1 MLNHERTYSLS
12 DQDYQ
17 SLVYDFNAAE
27 DFSLLG
33 GRLDQLFEKIVD
45 TFPKNTA
52 LIHRDTEIT
61 FSELNESA
69 NKLARSFIKRG
80 LKQGDLVGLAVSRS
94 IDLIVVVLAVL
105 KLGAAYVPIDPLF
118 PAERINQMVSDAGP
132 KLILLSGSPSKG
144 LASWK
149 DICISVDEARD
160 NSIVDTTNL
169 EADIQPHDLSYV
181 IYTSGSTGK
190 PKGVEISHGAAANF
204 LSSLR
209 KYEPGCNEHDILLA
223 ITTVSFD
230 MSALELLLPLVSGTT
245 MVIADTTAVKNPRE
259 LLELMRRHHV
269 TILQATPATWT
280 MLLESG
286 WKRDPRLS
294 KIICGGEPLTRQLA
308 DRLLAAADSVWNVYG
323 PSETT
328 YGSVGRVGE
337 GDIVVGKPVVNGRIY
352 VLDDNLSPAPI
363 GCEGEIYI
371 GGGSVSNG
379 YRNNAELTR
388 ARFLANPFHGGLFF
402 RTGDLGRFLAPG
414 KLQVVGRIDGVVK
427 IRGHRID
434 VGDIEAVLLDHASVA
449 AAVVISHD
457 DRLVAYCVLDRA
469 LSSDVSL
476 DTLLRPW
483 VAERLPAYMLPAFFV
498 QMDALPLSPNEKVNR
513 KALPNPLEAIQS
525 QASKQ
530 PTSELEQQLLAIWA
544 DILGHNRFG
553 IEDNFFNL
561 GGDSVRIIRMQTI
574 LERLLHRPIPTP
586 KLFEHYT
593 IKALAAYLTGIGMK
607 STGTQELNTTSD
619 RFIGSHEDIAI
630 VSMAC
635 RLPGGV
641 TTPEEF
647 WQLLQNGGD
656 TIIDVPEDRWDAA
669 KLYNSNP
676 DIEGTS
682 YCVRG
687 GFLDSVYSYDASFFG
702 ISPREAQAMDPA
714 QNLMLELGWES
725 FERAGYTKERLRGSA
740 TGVFIGV
747 SNNGTTNSTPPNLK
761 GYSITGS
768 ASAAMSGRLSYTLG
782 LEGPSL
788 VVDTACSSSL
798 VATHLACNALRQGEC
813 NMALVGGVSLLLTPG
828 IHIEFSKLRGLS
840 ADGRCRA
847 FSQDT
852 DGTGFSEGATSI
864 VLKRLSDA
872 QRDGDTI
879 HAVLRGTAVMHGGYS
894 AGLTVPNSP
903 GQVKL
908 IRSALAQGAMK
919 PCDIDYIEAHG
930 TATKL
935 GDPIEATALAEV
947 FGNGRCSPDP
957 LRLGSAKSNVGHT
970 QAAAGLVG
978 LLKVV
983 LSMRYN
989 IIPKT
994 LHVNEPT
1001 RSVDWKGANMELV
1014 LAPQP
1019 WPPRDRRLRRAGISA
1034 FGIGGTNAHVIV
1046 EEPPKLLVRKN
1057 GCALPTLVPSAIPF
1071 LLSGG
1076 SESALRAQ
1084 AEKLRLHID
1093 SGIGKEDHLIDVA
1106 FSLATTRTHL
1116 QRRQVVVASNKAQML
1131 EALTSVSSSSDKLF
1145 NVNEV
1150 GKPKLGMLFT
1160 GQGSQRLGMGKELY
1174 SVYPVFQAS
1183 LDKIAALF
1191 TQLEIPFLDIM
1202 WAQPESTHASLL
1214 NRTDYTQAALF
1225 ALEVSLW
1232 NLWQSWGVQPDF
1244 LLGHS
1249 VGEIAAAHVS
1259 GILNLSDA
1267 CRLVAMRGSLM
1278 QGLPSQGKMAS
1289 VEASSIEV
1297 EEAVNE
1303 LSKRDEVEIA
1313 GYNTPSQI
1321 VISGNSEAVEAVT
1334 AHIARMGRKT
1344 KLLDTS
1350 HAFHSAHMNGM
1361 LDAFRAVAQDLQF
1374 ETANIPII
1382 SSMTGSL
1389 AEAGELQCAEYWV
1402 QQARRA
1408 VRFSDAFQELT
1419 KQGADVFL
1427 EIGPSS
1433 TLCGLGAACVSDTSQ
1448 MSRALWLPSL
1458 KPRAD
1463 EVSVIQNS
1471 AHELHMRHVPI
1482 NWAEYF
1488 KPFDCERVSLPTYA
1502 FQRVPY
1508 QPTTKASWLNGL
1520 TQRNESRTVVS
1531 GVENMKFE
1539 MNWRQLSV
1547 DKTWPRGI
1555 WGLFNLFNETTW
1567 MIAAHRALESSGAQL
1582 VHIAKLQDAVQLDG
1596 VLVFWDS
1603 DADVIQKAHAFTAA
1617 ALAHLQEASNI
1628 GFTAP
1633 IVWVTRHAIGAGAK
1647 DQPIGLGAGP
1657 LWGLMRTTR
1666 SEHPEL
1672 HLRLVDVDD
1681 ETSLAALG
1689 TALAADSQTEISIR
1703 KGQLLVPHLERAN
1716 LASAPAGKPLLRTD
1730 GAVLVTGGLG
1740 DLGGRVSRRL
1750 VSCHGVRDLV
1760 LLSRNGKVST
1770 RADAFVV
1777 ELGKLGANVTIARCD
1792 VSDLDSLKIVM
1803 QEFTAA
1809 RPLRGVIHAAGV
1821 VDSGVLSSL
1830 TPEKCVTT
1838 FAPKVDGLWNLHQLT
1853 KDMDLDIFMMFSSI
1867 SGIMGLPGL
1876 GNYAA
1881 ANSFID
1887 TLSYLRHSQGL
1898 PATSVAYGVWGGDGM
1913 ATTLVSTTRYHLS
1926 QLGLGFLEPEDG
1938 LKLFEQGVQCGK
1950 PLTIAAVLDLKRLKS
1965 YYGEQG
1971 GIPPLLRSILGE
1983 QNVKLP
1989 VNIDMNLRDLLTNAA
2004 PAQHGS
2010 IVLHIVRKAI
2020 AKALG
2025 YAQMDEMDP
2034 SQPLKELGIDSLTA
2048 ILVRN
2053 HLATLT
2059 GMTLPPNIALLRP
2072 NMKSL
2077 GEFILSLLRD
2087 NIDIGSTSSPKANGL
2102 SRPNGV
2108 SSSNGSPKTN
2118 NTTNGIHGTNGTRGS
2133 NGVSHTNGSKSNA
2146 EAKSNG
2152 GVKANGSAPQ
2162 TVPRV
2167 DMAAIKRGVLDSSFQ
2182 FENITQ
2188 HPLSRLNTPKAVFV
2202 TGPTGFVGA
2211 FMVHEFL
2218 KRGIAVYCL
2227 IRSNNLDQAQERMT
2241 QTLREY
2247 DLWNPEYAP
2256 LIHPIIGD
2264 LSQPLLGL
2272 REDMFDELADVVDAI
2287 IHSGALVDW
2296 MRPLEDYIGPNI
2308 LGTHEILRLA
2318 SHGRGK
2324 AVHFISTIST
2334 LPIHLGYGLTELDG
2348 EYGYGTSK
2356 YLAERMIVAARF
2368 RGAVASSYRL
2378 PFVAASGTN
2387 GRFRLDRGDFLNN
2400 LVMGSLDL
2408 GAFPSL
2414 NATLSSVLP
2423 VDYLCS
2429 TIAMIITEDQ
2439 GRIGEDYDFV
2449 NPHAPTFDTF
2459 FGFMGAASG
2468 NLELLPF
2475 SQWHCRALEYA
2486 TLNPKSP
2493 LARITTVLD
2502 GYTDE
2507 TAGALLKGSPVGKH
2521 VFGLDVYPAPL
2532 IGEEY
2537 IHKYLDSINCT
2548 RQNGGL

>member
-1 MLNHERTYSLS
+1 
-12 DQDYQ
+12 
-17 SLVYDFNAAE
+17 
-27 DFSLLG
+27 
-33 GRLDQLFEKIVD
+33 
-45 TFPKNTA
+45 
-52 LIHRDTEIT
+52 
-61 FSELNESA
+61 
-69 NKLARSFIKRG
+69 
-80 LKQGDLVGLAVSRS
+80 
-94 IDLIVVVLAVL
+94 
-105 KLGAAYVPIDPLF
+105 
-118 PAERINQMVSDAGP
+118 
-132 KLILLSGSPSKG
+132 
-144 LASWK
+144 
-149 DICISVDEARD
+149 
-160 NSIVDTTNL
+160 
-169 EADIQPHDLSYV
+169 
-181 IYTSGSTGK
+181 
-190 PKGVEISHGAAANF
+190 
-204 LSSLR
+204 
-209 KYEPGCNEHDILLA
+209 
-223 ITTVSFD
+223 
-230 MSALELLLPLVSGTT
+230 
-245 MVIADTTAVKNPRE
+245 
-259 LLELMRRHHV
+259 
-269 TILQATPATWT
+269 
-280 MLLESG
+280 
-286 WKRDPRLS
+286 
-294 KIICGGEPLTRQLA
+294 
-308 DRLLAAADSVWNVYG
+308 
-323 PSETT
+323 
-328 YGSVGRVGE
+328 
-337 GDIVVGKPVVNGRIY
+337 
-352 VLDDNLSPAPI
+352 
-363 GCEGEIYI
+363 
-371 GGGSVSNG
+371 
-379 YRNNAELTR
+379 
-388 ARFLANPFHGGLFF
+388 
-402 RTGDLGRFLAPG
+402 
-414 KLQVVGRIDGVVK
+414 
-427 IRGHRID
+427 
-434 VGDIEAVLLDHASVA
+434 
-449 AAVVISHD
+449 
-457 DRLVAYCVLDRA
+457 
-469 LSSDVSL
+469 
-476 DTLLRPW
+476 
-483 VAERLPAYMLPAFFV
+483 
-498 QMDALPLSPNEKVNR
+498 
-513 KALPNPLEAIQS
+513 
-525 QASKQ
+525 
-530 PTSELEQQLLAIWA
+530 
-544 DILGHNRFG
+544 
-553 IEDNFFNL
+553 
-561 GGDSVRIIRMQTI
+561 
-574 LERLLHRPIPTP
+574 
-586 KLFEHYT
+586 
-593 IKALAAYLTGIGMK
+593 
-607 STGTQELNTTSD
+607 
-619 RFIGSHEDIAI
+619 
-630 VSMAC
+630 
-635 RLPGGV
+635 
-641 TTPEEF
+641 
-647 WQLLQNGGD
+647 
-656 TIIDVPEDRWDAA
+656 
-669 KLYNSNP
+669 
-676 DIEGTS
+676 
-682 YCVRG
+682 
-687 GFLDSVYSYDASFFG
+687 
-702 ISPREAQAMDPA
+702 MDPA